1 LRPDGRAPD
10 HRRVHA
16 LRRLIDRLFAP
27 GDPRRISGL
36 RRPDPWG
43 IREPLD
49 TWLAAPGREWARQ
62 VDTFVRFVWPIGL
75 ALWFAWN
82 SWQRITF
89 FLDRTFPVGI
99 DAKIYYRGAWA
110 WVHGGDP
117 WEAGVNVLG
126 TTFHYAGTPVTTV
139 VYAPFTVLPEEV
151 FTLLAFLAGM
161 VAGGYIVWRLG
172 LDWYWML
179 FPPLVEG
186 LFSANPQILV
196 VALLLLAWG
205 PASALAT
212 MLKVYAFVP
221 LFGEGR
227 WWHIVLAVVANAATI
242 LLATDLWRAWL
253 GNSDVINNRLLR
265 EAFGGFSA
273 FGHWPLFAA
282 LVVALLLLA
291 LRDRRAS
298 GWLAVP
304 ALWPATQFHYQTMV
318 MPTMTPLL
326 AVLLAYPTF
335 DIPAPAI
342 LADVL
347 IRLVAPLAVPWL
359 LLGRRPTVPARMFTR
374 RTNGT

>member
-1 LRPDGRAPD
+1 MD
-10 HRRVHA
+10 A

-27 GDPRRISGL
+27 GDPRAVAEL
-36 RRPDPWG
+36 RRRDPWG
-43 IREPLD
+43 IRETLD

-62 VDTFVRFVWPIGL
+62 LDALARFVWPIGL

-82 SWQRITF
+82 SWQRVSF
-89 FLDRTFPVGI
+89 FVDRTFPIGI
-99 DAKIYYRGAWA
+99 DSRIYYRGAWA

-126 TTFHYAGTPVTTV
+126 TTFHYAGTPVTTL
-139 VYAPFTVLPEEV
+139 VYAPFTVLPEEL
-151 FTLLAFLAGM
+151 FTLLAVSAGLA
-161 VAGGYIVWRLG
+161 AAAFTVWRLK
-172 LDWYWML
+172 LDWYWLL

-196 VALLLLAWG
+196 VGLLLVGWG

-221 LFGEGR
+221 LFGEAR
-227 WWHIVLAVVANAATI
+227 WRHIALAIAANAVTIVLAF
-242 LLATDLWRAWL
+242 DLWRAWL
-253 GNSDVINNRLLR
+253 GDSADINGRLLR

-273 FGHWPLFAA
+273 FGRWPLFVA
-282 LVVALLLLA
+282 LLVALLLLA
-291 LRDRRAS
+291 VRDRRAA

-304 ALWPATQFHYQTMV
+304 ALWPATQFHYQTMA

-326 AVLLAYPTF
+326 AVLLAYPSF

-347 IRLVAPLAVPWL
+347 IRLVAPLVVPWV
-359 LLGRRPTVPARMFTR
+359 LLGRRPEFRLGARA
-374 RTNGT
+374 

>member
-1 LRPDGRAPD
+1 VD
-10 HRRVHA
+10 V
-16 LRRLIDRLFAP
+16 LRRIFERLIAP
-27 GDPRRISGL
+27 GDDGAERG
-36 RRPDPWG
+36 DPWG

-49 TWLAAPGREWARQ
+49 AWLGVPGRELARDA
-62 VDTFVRFVWPIGL
+62 VEAVRLGWPVFL
-75 ALWFAWN
+75 AAWFAYNTWN
-82 SWQRITF
+82 RITF
-89 FLDRTFPVGI
+89 FIDRTFPWGI

-126 TTFHYAGTPVTTV
+126 TTFHYAGTPVTTI
-139 VYAPFTVLPEEV
+139 VYAPFTVLDEGL
-151 FTLLAFLAGM
+151 FTLLAVLAGFA
-161 VAGGYIVWRLG
+161 AGVYIVWRLKLG
-172 LDWYWML
+172 WYWLL
-179 FPPLVEG
+179 FPPLTEG

-227 WWHIVLAVVANAATI
+227 WRHI
-242 LLATDLWRAWL
+242 LLAIVLNAITIVAAPELWRAWL
-253 GNSDVINNRLLR
+253 GGADDVNGRLLR

-273 FGHWPLFAA
+273 FGHWDLFAL
-282 LVVALLLLA
+282 LVVLLFLLA
-291 LRDRRAS
+291 LRDRRAA

-304 ALWPATQFHYQTMV
+304 ALWPATQFHYQTMA

-326 AVLLAYPTF
+326 AVFLAYPQF
-335 DIPAPAI
+335 LLPAQAI
-342 LADVL
+342 LADVV

-359 LLGRRPTVPARMFTR
+359 LLGRRPVLGLGPT
-374 RTNGT
+374 GE